1 MSLATCRFF
10 AWKWKYIVFL
20 CPVAQG
26 EQKQAH
32 LHAVG
37 DELLDV
43 LRLRRGESFAERV
56 AAAEAGR
63 VRQAV
68 AAR

>member
-1 MSLATCRFF
+1 M
-10 AWKWKYIVFL
+10 FL